1 MAYKLSKS
9 LALLLLASL
18 FTLDVRSA
26 TVDEAFIKLSEQYID
41 QFPPLHPVAAT
52 ALGDHRFDDRID
64 EVGPDAVAKEVAF
77 CKQYLER
84 LRRISRDE
92 LSRAN
97 QVDYSLL
104 SHKLEARIFS
114 LETLREWEWNPT
126 VYTGLAGSSVYSL
139 MAREFAPREQRL
151 NHVAKRLEQFPRLF
165 KQIQATLIPKL
176 SPQIHAETAVKQNR
190 GVISILK
197 NMVEPHIATLPGDE
211 RTRLI
216 DAIDLAKA
224 VVDEHQKWLENEV
237 LPNASGDFRLGV
249 EKYDRKLFFT
259 LNSSLTRQQVLE
271 RAQSE
276 LKRVREEM
284 HSISKEVYRK
294 TYPFTTFPPN
304 PSPEH
309 QQAIIRAG
317 LELAYRDV
325 PAADEIVATAKK
337 SLAETTAFVR
347 ERDLVTVPDDPLEI
361 IVMPEFQRGVSLA
374 YCDSPGALDVGQKT
388 FYAVA
393 PLPKHWDDKQI
404 NSFLREYNIRS
415 IHDLTIHEAMP
426 GHFLQLAHSNRYS
439 GKLRAVLSSGTFIE
453 GWAVYTEQVMADEG
467 FLDHDPLMKLIALKW
482 YLRGIANAIL
492 DQAIH
497 TVGFTRDQAM
507 KLMMEDTF
515 QEEREAAAKWV
526 RAQLTSAQL
535 STYFV
540 GYQEHVDMRKAIEES
555 WGDSFQLKRYHDTVL
570 SYGSPPV
577 KYVKALVL
585 NQQIP

>member
-1 MAYKLSKS
+1 MTNILSRVLVVLFFAAFS
-9 LALLLLASL
+9 ALQA
-18 FTLDVRSA
+18 A
-26 TVDEAFIKLSEQYID
+26 TVNREFMELTEQYID
-41 QFPPLHPVAAT
+41 EFPALHPVSAT
-52 ALGDHRFDDRID
+52 SLGDHRFDDLIGD
-64 EVGPDAVAKEVAF
+64 VGAHAVAKEIKF
-77 CKQYLER
+77 CRRYLER
-84 LRRISRDE
+84 LQSISRDE

-104 SHKLEARIFS
+104 THKLKARIFS
-114 LETLREWEWNPT
+114 LQTLREWEWNPT

-139 MAREFAPREQRL
+139 MSREFAPLEQRL

-165 KQIQATLIPKL
+165 KQIQATLVPMQA
-176 SPQIHAETAVKQNR
+176 PPIHAETAVKQNR

-197 NMVEPHIATLPGDE
+197 NMVEPHIAILPGAD
-211 RTRLI
+211 RKRLI
-216 DAIDLAKA
+216 AAIDLAKD
-224 VVDEHQKWLENEV
+224 VVDNHQKWLENEL
-237 LPNASGDFRLGV
+237 LPNAAGDFRLGV
-249 EKYDRKLFFT
+249 EKYDRKLYFT
-259 LNSSLTRQQVLE
+259 LNSFLSREQVLE

-284 HSISKEVYRK
+284 YSISKDVYSK
-294 TYPFTTFPPN
+294 THPYTDFPAE
-304 PSPEH
+304 PSAEY

-317 LELAYRDV
+317 LEMAYLDI
-325 PAADEIVATAKK
+325 PAADEIVETAKR
-337 SLAETTAFVR
+337 SLQQTTDFVR
-347 ERDLVTVPDDPLEI
+347 EQDLVTVPDDPLEI

-393 PLPKHWDDKQI
+393 PLPKHWTAKQI
-404 NSFLREYNIRS
+404 GSFLREYNIRS

-426 GHFLQLAHSNRYS
+426 GHFLQLAHSNRYP

-453 GWAVYTEQVMADEG
+453 GWAVYAEQVMADEG
-467 FLDHDPLMKLIALKW
+467 FLNHDPLMKLIALKW

-497 TVGFTRDQAM
+497 TVGFTREQAM

-540 GYQEHVDMRKAIEES
+540 GYQEHVELRAATEQA
-555 WGDSFQLKRYHDTVL
+555 WRDSFQLKRYHDKVL
-570 SYGSPPV
+570 SYGSPPA
-577 KYVKALVL
+577 KYVKALL
-585 NQQIP
+585 LEKEIP